1 MLVLKSAVNLHGFR
15 EEPLNENIK
24 QIIWL
29 EEKIMPC
36 LHTIKEEFL
45 IGVRAHRELKNY
57 FLLF

>member
-1 MLVLKSAVNLHGFR
+1 MLVLKSGVNLHRFR

-36 LHTIKEEFL
+36 LYTVKDEFL
-45 IGVRAHRELKNY
+45 IGVRAHRDKKK
-57 FLLF
+57 

>member
-1 MLVLKSAVNLHGFR
+1 MLVLKSGVNLHGFR

-36 LHTIKEEFL
+36 LHTVKEELL
-45 IGVRAHRELKNY
+45 IGVRAHRDLKK
-57 FLLF
+57 